1 MRTRLSSKFV
11 FDSETPAQPEVAFL
25 GRRAG
30 VHDLH
35 DTRAHVAGE
44 PADGLRRIL
53 VERPLVHNRNP
64 KTSRK
69 SSDFL
74 VMLHVEAEDIAR
86 ELFDVAT
93 FAADIAV
100 AENLLL
106 IRQDVLLQRVV
117 EVQQEIQLEAR
128 VRHRNLGNPGEHAEV
143 GRIALGVAL
152 VHVGIEEH
160 DNADQL

>member
-1 MRTRLSSKFV
+1 
-11 FDSETPAQPEVAFL
+11 
-25 GRRAG
+25 
-30 VHDLH
+30 
-35 DTRAHVAGE
+35 
-44 PADGLRRIL
+44 
-53 VERPLVHNRNP
+53 
-64 KTSRK
+64 
-69 SSDFL
+69 
-74 VMLHVEAEDIAR
+74 MLHVEAEDIAR